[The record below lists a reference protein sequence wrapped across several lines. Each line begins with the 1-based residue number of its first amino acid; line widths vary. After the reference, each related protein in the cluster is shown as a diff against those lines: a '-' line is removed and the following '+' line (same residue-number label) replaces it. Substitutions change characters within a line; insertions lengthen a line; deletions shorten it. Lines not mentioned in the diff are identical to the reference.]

1 MSFFVLTHP
10 SLGDVLFVLC
20 DIHYKPGCMNWRYC
34 YWIKIELL
42 FIFGLDLILF
52 LLHRFVLLFTAGC
65 AIMLLIEGA
74 VYVWDSF

>member
-1 MSFFVLTHP
+1 
-10 SLGDVLFVLC
+10 
-20 DIHYKPGCMNWRYC
+20 MNWRYC